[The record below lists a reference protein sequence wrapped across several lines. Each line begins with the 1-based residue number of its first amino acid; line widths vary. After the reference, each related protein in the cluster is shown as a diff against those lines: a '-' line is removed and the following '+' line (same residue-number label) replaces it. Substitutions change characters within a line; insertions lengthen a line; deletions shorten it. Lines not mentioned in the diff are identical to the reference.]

1 MGPAAASSTIALRKD
16 GFGGADEVPGR
27 ELSASAK
34 ARKSSKQPEIDPS
47 ASRGGRTAAIVQTLA
62 SLLWLPQAAL
72 LAKGVGTIIA
82 GSMENIHWIVAA
94 VIAIGVMRALLD
106 AVGVRLA
113 FRTARAV
120 LSAKRE
126 QAILALSQ
134 RSPLDIDKPAS
145 GLAASVIAEQAE
157 AILPYLVRFRP
168 ARLKATIVPIGI
180 LLCVLPISWVATIIL
195 LVSAPL
201 IPIFMALIGWR
212 AKAASEKHLA
222 EMGDMNGF
230 LLDRLRGLATI
241 RSLDAVE
248 LTARRLRANAESL
261 RIRTMAVLRIAFL
274 SSAVLELFAAL
285 GVAMVAVYI
294 GFHFLGSLEFG
305 AWGQRLTLGQG
316 LFILLLAPAFFEP
329 LRELSAVWHDRA
341 AGEAAI
347 GALEKL
353 SVTGTVIP
361 GSNSE
366 TYESFPLAGFAC
378 DVRIESLT
386 FCHVGS
392 VVPVFSNFNLEIK
405 AGEHV
410 ALLGPSGTG
419 KSTLIALIAGLAPCT
434 NGLIEIGGARLEG
447 ARVAGLRKHLAWMGQ
462 RPHIFA
468 GTVSDNVSLHR
479 TVAGK
484 HEIADALDLAALGHV
499 ANAQGHAYL
508 GEGGS
513 GLSGGEIRR
522 LALARAAV
530 DANPG
535 LILADE
541 PTAHLDGATASEIV
555 DRLLAAAAGKTLII
569 ATHDPVLANRMG
581 RVIVLKPSP
590 EASQ

>member
-1 MGPAAASSTIALRKD
+1 MGPASVSSTIALRQD
-16 GFGGADEVPGR
+16 GFADVDEVPGR
-27 ELSASAK
+27 GLLLSAGESPRPSK
-34 ARKSSKQPEIDPS
+34 KKQPAAS
-47 ASRGGRTAAIVQTLA
+47 AGRTAAIVQTLA

-72 LAKGVGTIIA
+72 LAKGVAIIIA
-82 GSMENIHWIVAA
+82 GGIGTIHWIVVA
-94 VIAIGVMRALLD
+94 VIAIGVLRALLD
-106 AVGVRLA
+106 AAGGRLA
-113 FRTARAV
+113 FRAARAL

-126 QAILALSQ
+126 QAIFALAR

-157 AILPYLVRFRP
+157 AVLPYLARFRP
-168 ARLKATIVPIGI
+168 ARMKATIIPIGI
-180 LLCVLPISWVATIIL
+180 LLCVFPLSWVAAIIL
-195 LVSAPL
+195 LVPAPL

-222 EMGDMNGF
+222 EMGGMNAF

-248 LTARRLRANAESL
+248 LTARRLRSNADAL

-294 GFHFLGSLEFG
+294 GFHFLGALEFG
-305 AWGQRLTLGQG
+305 AWGRRLSLGEG
-316 LFILLLAPAFFEP
+316 LFVLLLAPAFFEP
-329 LRELSAVWHDRA
+329 LRELASVWHDRA

-353 SVTGTVIP
+353 SAP
-361 GSNSE
+361 GCVMPGE
-366 TYESFPLAGFAC
+366 DPTDEPLLSGGLPC
-378 DVRIESLT
+378 GIRVENLT
-386 FCHVGS
+386 FCHAGS
-392 VVPVFSNFNLEIK
+392 NVPVFKGFNLEVR

-419 KSTLIALIAGLAPCT
+419 KSTLLALIAGLAPCT
-434 NGLIEIGGARLEG
+434 HGLIEIGGIKLEG
-447 ARVAGLRKHLAWMGQ
+447 VSVAGLRKHMAWMGQ

-468 GTVSDNVSLHR
+468 GTVSDNISLNR
-479 TVAGK
+479 TAVGK
-484 HEIADALDLAALGHV
+484 NEVEAALERSALGQV

-508 GEGGS
+508 GESGS

-522 LALARAAV
+522 LALARAVA
-530 DANPG
+530 DRGAYI
-535 LILADE
+535 ILADE
-541 PTAHLDGATASEIV
+541 PTAHLDGATATEIA
-555 DRLLAAAAGKTLII
+555 DRLLHAATGETLIV
-569 ATHDPVLANRMG
+569 ATHDPILARRMG
-581 RVIVLKPSP
+581 RIVVLGHDDFP
-590 EASQ
+590 EGEQ